1 MRKHLLVA
9 LAFLALA
16 GFGLQTASAQ
26 LPGGIPRMPRPGKP
40 KATPTP
46 APTESA
52 PPAPARETPP
62 AAQPQPTTS
71 SASAPAAPAPAGG
84 QGLPVIAKEWLQ
96 VRPETLSTYKGSYGV
111 TSWLPRLV
119 FTTNVDLPSGAR
131 YYAEFMQPNGA
142 PWVKLDCSWGQSEL
156 YGCKVPDATD
166 QQSTTAVGVFPFAI
180 KIKNPL
186 DGTDKTLFT
195 GKAKVEKAPQLAPE
209 LKKPAQ
215 VSYFANYDWA
225 LPIGYVFDEGDWPAV
240 AFTVRGT
247 NSSGLEL
254 HAFYKGQEVGTSAGA
269 FDCSTTEQNPQPTNG
284 THDSVPQGGTWE
296 RVACSLK
303 GLQWTTEGSSYHN
316 LSKNPGEYEVK
327 VLWKNELVRT
337 MKFTVGPNGRL
348 ADNGI
353 ARANGIV
360 GLDPVNGRD
369 TKRVVI
375 PVTVLGTQDGKW
387 DRNAWKTD
395 AFFGNPLTGF
405 TVPQ

>member
-1 MRKHLLVA
+1 MIKHLFV
-9 LAFLALA
+9 FLALA
-16 GFGLQTASAQ
+16 ALVGLSTLSASAQ
-26 LPGGIPRMPRPGKP
+26 LPGGLKVPKPGKP

-46 APTESA
+46 AGSA
-52 PPAPARETPP
+52 PSAPASETRP
-62 AAQPQPTTS
+62 ATQPQPDTGGT
-71 SASAPAAPAPAGG
+71 AAPAASATAPAAAA
-84 QGLPVIAKEWLQ
+84 QDRPAVAREWLQ
-96 VRPETLSTYKGSYGV
+96 VRPETLSSYKGSYDA
-111 TSWLPRLV
+111 TSWLPRIE
-119 FTTNVDLPSGAR
+119 FTTNINRPSGAS

-142 PWVKLDCSWGQSEL
+142 PWVKLDCGLGGVEWE
-156 YGCKVPDATD
+156 CKVPDASD
-166 QQSTTAVGVFPFAI
+166 QKSITAVGVFPFAI
-180 KIKNPL
+180 KMKNPL

-225 LPIGYVFDEGDWPAV
+225 LPIGYVFEEGDWPAV
-240 AFTVRGT
+240 AFMVRGT

-269 FDCSTTEQNPQPTNG
+269 FDCSTTEQNPRPTNG

-303 GLQWTTEGSSYHN
+303 GLHWNGEGNTYH
-316 LSKNPGEYEVK
+316 LLDKNPGEYEVK
-327 VLWKNELVRT
+327 VLWKGELVRT
-337 MKFTVGPNGRL
+337 MKFTIGPDGKI

-353 ARANGIV
+353 GKANGII
-360 GLDPVNGRD
+360 GLDPINGRD

-405 TVPQ
+405 TVP